1 MSRPKARDQKLG
13 FRNQGVELTT
23 EDRSPE
29 PSLIHTRPSET
40 MSCPAAREGDSCTHS
55 KGSSWSGGGGMQ
67 A

>member
-29 PSLIHTRPSET
+29 PSLIQSRPL
-40 MSCPAAREGDSCTHS
+40 REYKMPPWGS
-55 KGSSWSGGGGMQ
+55 KLQVRELTG
-67 A
+67 